1 MNARSTVTGVLFTR
15 STTVGNPFVIG
26 GWAIDLAN
34 PTASGVEALH
44 IYAYPHAGGA
54 PILIGVVGITGQRPD
69 VAAIYGA
76 RYLVSGYGKTATLP
90 SGTYTL
96 VFYPLM
102 TTGTFD
108 YAHPG
113 TRVVTIQ

>member
-1 MNARSTVTGVLFTR
+1 MRRRTYRGSTHASNAL
-15 STTVGNPFVIG
+15 VGIDAPAANAVITSQPFVIG
-26 GWAIDLAN
+26 GWAIDL
-34 PTASGVEALH
+34 
-44 IYAYPHAGGA
+44 YPHAGGS

-69 VAAIYGA
+69 VAAIYGS